1 MVSLLAQ
8 SKECCAMFKT
18 REAQVRE
25 DAVIRTYVD
34 ICKRVNGSLEDT
46 IAVVSEDL
54 GYSPEAAAELITKI
68 W

>member
-1 MVSLLAQ
+1 MNGERAQ
-8 SKECCAMFKT
+8 E
-18 REAQVRE
+18 VRE